1 MPVLSQ
7 NLSQILSEGVLQYR
21 PFCPQAFGK
30 QLSRSD
36 GLETPRQQ
44 IITARP
50 KSFVKTDFFI
60 EPVSLAGCDLYLL
73 AVSPILYPGAITKF
87 PMCFFAR
94 NSSGASLMSLVEN
107 SLSSKGRTPSSYNSQ
122 SRFYYQFVYG
132 FIPLWRRIN
141 NLLPLF
147 YYFHLIEKYSRS

>member
-7 NLSQILSEGVLQYR
+7 YSSHILSEGVLQYR
-21 PFCPQAFGK
+21 PFRPQAFGK
-30 QLSRSD
+30 QLSRSN
-36 GLETPRQQ
+36 GLEAPRQQ

-94 NSSGASLMSLVEN
+94 PSLKRVGRKGLSLGSNFPVTSSLISLRGYIGA
-107 SLSSKGRTPSSYNSQ
+107 
-122 SRFYYQFVYG
+122 
-132 FIPLWRRIN
+132 I
-141 NLLPLF
+141 
-147 YYFHLIEKYSRS
+147 